1 MKYPSVLK
9 AYNLYHLLGLENYAS
24 GEQIKRRYWQLARK
38 YHPDR
43 SDSTDTENQYFV
55 LSTTAYNFLRDDQK
69 RLSYEH
75 LLRRK
80 EEAGIRFD
88 SSELVCQRQK
98 THKRF
103 YSATMAVDHDFN
115 RFIDECR
122 GNFAKFLKHGKKLK
136 PRPKVVSKG
145 NMEETAFEGYVEDGL
160 SGFQDFIKS
169 VPKINTRSY

>member
-1 MKYPSVLK
+1 MKYPSVFK
-9 AYNLYHLLGLENYAS
+9 AHNLYHLLGLDNYAS

-55 LSTTAYNFLRDDQK
+55 ISTTAYNFLRDDQK
-69 RLSYEH
+69 RFSYDH

-80 EEAGIRFD
+80 EEAVIRFE
-88 SSELVCQRQK
+88 SSEFVCQRQK

-103 YSATMAVDHDFN
+103 YSATMAIDHDFN

-122 GNFAKFLKHGKKLK
+122 GNFAKFLKHGKQLK
-136 PRPKVVSKG
+136 PLPKVVSKV

-169 VPKINTRSY
+169 VQKIDTRRY